1 VSRGSPSTSP
11 AQRFASFGAPAIN
24 EVGFELDR
32 KAAALLAILD
42 APVPPAL
49 TTQVKILVIGAGA
62 TGGYFAARL
71 ARAGRDVTFL
81 AARAAP
87 ESCASEGC
95 GSLGSAKRRS

>member
-11 AQRFASFGAPAIN
+11 AQRFASFGAPAIT

-49 TTQVKILVIGAGA
+49 TTQEAH
-62 TGGYFAARL
+62 
-71 ARAGRDVTFL
+71 
-81 AARAAP
+81 
-87 ESCASEGC
+87 
-95 GSLGSAKRRS
+95 